1 MRIAL
6 LARPSERALMSAVSR
21 IRRQLSTAD
30 ALGAVLFCAALVQA
44 LRQVHAAWPFV
55 TDDAFVTLRY
65 SKQLAAG
72 AGLRFNAGEAPVE
85 GYSNF
90 SYVLLGA
97 ATLHLPGGPLQVLRA
112 LNVVSLCLSLSLTY
126 VLARRHV
133 SPVLAAAPVWVLA
146 TYKGT
151 AWWTASGLE
160 TAFAQ
165 ALVTGVALQLD
176 SLLARREPGSQ
187 RRAFAG
193 LAGVLCLLALTR
205 PEGTL
210 LAVVVVLL
218 CAYHSFGARRLAG
231 DPTRS
236 SSFERELR
244 GFAFAVLFSLAFYHT
259 ARFAY
264 FQHVFPNSVRCKSGY
279 ATDPMALQREL
290 GQTFAPF
297 LILAG
302 IAVLRL
308 RSLRVVALVSP
319 LAAEAIVFVGAEPSI
334 AYLCRHFLAVLPAV
348 LVAATLGLSELVRRL
363 NARPWLGDLFALL
376 LTLLLAPPV
385 DLHSLRADAEGYA
398 LRQRTR
404 SALAT
409 WIDAHLPQNAHVMIG
424 DCGVVTYESTRNFI
438 DAYCLNSLETTSA
451 EVHRSAQK
459 FASYVLD
466 AKPEAIVLHSFSATE
481 MVPQTYLGV
490 FPAVL
495 HEPRFAPNYTLSAK
509 FFADRIASYWV
520 FVRNDLR

>member
-1 MRIAL
+1 MNQF
-6 LARPSERALMSAVSR
+6 SR
-21 IRRQLSTAD
+21 IRRQLVTVD
-30 ALGAVLFCAALVQA
+30 VFGAVLFCAALVQA

-112 LNVVSLCLSLSLTY
+112 LNVLSLCLSLSLTY

-133 SPVLAAAPVWVLA
+133 SPILAAAPVWVLA

-165 ALVTGVALQLD
+165 ALVSGAALQLD
-176 SLLARREPGSQ
+176 SLLAGHAQGGQ
-187 RRAFAG
+187 RRTFIG
-193 LAGVLCLLALTR
+193 LCGVLCLLTVTR

-210 LAVVVVLL
+210 IAVWVVLF
-218 CAYHSFGARRLAG
+218 CAYSWFHARRRASEG
-231 DPTRS
+231 AHSRS
-236 SSFERELR
+236 CDRELY
-244 GFAFAVLFSLAFYHT
+244 GFAVAVLFFLAFYHA

-264 FQHVFPNSVRCKSGY
+264 FQQLFPNSVRCKSDY
-279 ATDPMALQREL
+279 AADPLALQREL
-290 GQTFAPF
+290 GHTFWPV

-302 IAVLRL
+302 VAVLRV
-308 RSLRVVALVSP
+308 RSLRVVVLVFP
-319 LAAEAIVFVGAEPSI
+319 LAAESILFIGAEPSI

-348 LVAATLGLSELVRRL
+348 LVAATLGLSELVGLL
-363 NARPWLGDLFALL
+363 NARRWLSELLALVLL
-376 LTLLLAPPV
+376 LPLATPA
-385 DLHSLRADAEGYA
+385 DLRSLRAEAEGYA
-398 LRQRTR
+398 ARQRTR
-404 SALAT
+404 SALAA
-409 WIDAHLPQNAHVMIG
+409 WLDAHLPEQAHVMIG

-438 DAYCLNSLETTSA
+438 DAYCLNSLETTGP

-459 FASYVLD
+459 FATYVLNVR
-466 AKPEAIVLHSFSATE
+466 PEAIVLHSFSATE

-495 HEPRFAPNYTLSAK
+495 HEPRFARNYALSAK
-509 FFADRIASYWV
+509 FFADPVASYWV